1 MVGWILKPRYGPLGV
16 DIGSDAIKLV
26 QFNADRSRVL
36 EAAHWKL
43 TTASDATQEER
54 DARIVEA
61 LDRLRRE
68 RRFRGRRAVFCL
80 GAGDLFVQNIRVPPA
95 DSQTLPGIVRSE
107 AAGRIPFDADEAEI
121 RFLDAADV
129 RQGDVLRREVV
140 LLACRRRAIERLL
153 SIARETGLIPLALD
167 VEPAALLRCYARQF
181 RRDADQRQ
189 RIALINLG
197 ASATSVTI
205 AEGAEA
211 RFVKYVDFS
220 GRQLDRAVAERL
232 RMPSPEATSLRRHN
246 GDRRADQRD
255 PEITRSIVEAVR
267 PLADRLAHEV
277 SMCIRYFSVTF
288 RGDPVAKLVFGG
300 GEASPSM
307 IELLAKRLD
316 MPCELG
322 NPMRSFD
329 NQTLPGQAGQWDVA
343 AGLALRNFN

>member
-43 TTASDATQEER
+43 TTAGDATQEER
-54 DARIVEA
+54 DAQIVQA
-61 LDRLRRE
+61 LGRLRRE
-68 RRFRGRRAVFCL
+68 RRFRGRHAVFCL

-95 DSQTLPGIVRSE
+95 DSQMLPGIVRSE
-107 AAGRIPFDADEAEI
+107 AAGRIPFDVDEAEI

-181 RRDADQRQ
+181 RRDEDQRQ

-232 RMPSPEATSLRRHN
+232 RMPSPEAASLRRHN

-267 PLADRLAHEV
+267 PLADRLAHEL

-307 IELLAKRLD
+307 IELLANRLD